1 MKGLLERFACG
12 KPKKQPDNDL
22 HDHDYESVVLY
33 EPMGSMTFLC
43 ASKHQSRLQAL
54 AAKNPPGIHWQ
65 GTQIFFWRSIVYL
78 KTGINIIYPSEK
90 NWLFVCFVSGCHHF
104 NHIFFLIFWW
114 IFWSSIFLVDL
125 FTVGRPSQHSG
136 AQGTSLGP
144 GIIVSLEHVTRMD
157 IDGSETLAKVAR
169 EINAGGAAFDRFGV
183 NGSKSLEFRWKGRG
197 INGEGFSQTAYKIE
211 GS

>member
-12 KPKKQPDNDL
+12 KPTKQPDNDL

-65 GTQIFFWRSIVYL
+65 GTEKTPFWRSIVYL
-78 KTGINIIYPSEK
+78 KTGINITYPFEK
-90 NWLFVCFVSGCHHF
+90 NRLHIFVYFFGGSFYCGARELPLGQASSSPWSTSPAWTLTARRPWRKWRGRSTPEVPPSIVSG
-104 NHIFFLIFWW
+104 
-114 IFWSSIFLVDL
+114 S
-125 FTVGRPSQHSG
+125 TGRNRSNS
-136 AQGTSLGP
+136 
-144 GIIVSLEHVTRMD
+144 VER
-157 IDGSETLAKVAR
+157 
-169 EINAGGAAFDRFGV
+169 GGELMG
-183 NGSKSLEFRWKGRG
+183 KGFPRLY
-197 INGEGFSQTAYKIE
+197 IKIE